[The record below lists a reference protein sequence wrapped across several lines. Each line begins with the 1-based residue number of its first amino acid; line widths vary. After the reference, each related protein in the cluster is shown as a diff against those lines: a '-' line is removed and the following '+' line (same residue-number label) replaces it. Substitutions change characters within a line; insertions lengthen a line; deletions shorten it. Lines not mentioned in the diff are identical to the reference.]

1 MLAKKPDAGIYYG
14 RNAIARMN
22 SGIHSYRQLFVDH
35 GA

>member
-14 RNAIARMN
+14 RNTAEIN
-22 SGIHSYRQLFVDH
+22 FGIHSYRQLFVDH